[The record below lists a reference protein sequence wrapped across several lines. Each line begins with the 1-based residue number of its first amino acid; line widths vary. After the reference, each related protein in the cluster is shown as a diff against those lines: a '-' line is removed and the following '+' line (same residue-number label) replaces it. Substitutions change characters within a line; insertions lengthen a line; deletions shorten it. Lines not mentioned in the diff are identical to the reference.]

1 MKKILAFIFLSFSL
15 TANSQ
20 PKKIKLQADDIQI
33 GKDYH
38 EKFYATS
45 QKSYRLKLKIDALE
59 WDKQQAKTGET
70 FTKLWFKNSLPDGN
84 IGEPEIP
91 VVKKLICIPLGASV
105 SARVSK
111 FKMDEVQLSAKGIQ
125 YPLLPVQPSARKD
138 QDTLQLPF
146 HLKPEAYRKSTFQS
160 VKPEVLVEVMGNLRG
175 YTIARLTVRPVEYN
189 PAHQKIRVFSDV
201 EVDVDIQEADTKS
214 ASKTNPYYSPYFD
227 VVYKSMLNAGGA
239 TYDEHPDL
247 TRYPVSML
255 IVSHRMFETA
265 LQPFVEWKTQKGF
278 SVTVK
283 YTDEIGATSDAIKTY
298 IQGVYNS
305 ATPENPAPTFLV
317 IVGDVEQVPASAT
330 GSQSGKLTD
339 LYYASVD
346 GDMFP
351 EMYYGRLS
359 ATSKAELTA
368 IINKILYYERF
379 QFADASYL
387 NNSTL
392 IAGADASWNPAIA
405 QPTIK
410 YATATHFKPSNG
422 WSNIY
427 EYGITN
433 DPNNPSASSGYTG
446 CYDPER
452 IAVGFINYTAHC
464 NETDWQD
471 PALTIS
477 AVEAFI
483 NNQQY
488 PFVIANCCLS
498 GNFGHSESVGE
509 AWLRKANGGA
519 VTYIGSSPNSYWK
532 EDMYWAVGAFPMSGD
547 NNGYVPSFEEST
559 TGGYD
564 APFVSAYTTAGAIM
578 FCGNLAVTQAEL
590 NDYSR
595 QINSTYYWEA
605 YNILGDPSLMPY
617 FKIPEANSITFPAT
631 TAVGVS
637 SVSIGAKAQTY
648 VSLSRN
654 GQIIDTK
661 YYPTDDLLDFDIPGQ
676 AEPGKIVLTA
686 TRPQTQPFIDTIHV
700 FVAENAYLTLAS
712 TTIDDSE
719 GNNNATADYGETIK
733 VNLLVKN
740 VGKTNATSIGA
751 KITASTG
758 LIELTSAD
766 SIGIGNIDAESEK
779 WINSAFTFSIATNI
793 DDKYSQVFPIIFTST
808 EGSWTSNLRITA
820 AAPKMVFNG
829 YTVVDTLMGNSNSQF
844 DRNEVVD
851 LKFEFQN
858 KGGSAIPDFSVQ
870 ATLPDSFFNVVSF
883 NFEPIANSII
893 QPNEKEIL
901 TLRVST
907 SPSLTY
913 DTIPIDIDYS
923 SVSYSKASSRFT
935 SKVPVS
941 LFGTTRMTTGT
952 VKTCGTIFTDTGG
965 EFSNYNNSENHTL
978 TFETL
983 SDIQRYSVEF
993 ISFNTELG
1001 YDYLHI
1007 YDGAG
1012 ITSNAIAG
1020 SPFTGNTGPEPF
1032 YTSGNSITFRF
1043 TSDGSQT
1050 AFGWK
1055 AKLECITPQQLPK
1068 CIENPKPGN
1077 NELNVEYN
1085 RLSWGA
1091 TSDALFYDV
1100 YIGTNPDSLV
1110 LLKRVTE
1117 AYIDIPLMP
1126 QNKYYWRVIPGNHL
1140 GLCDKPCE
1148 VWNFTTA
1155 SVVGQVL
1162 MTNSTVEVDSL
1173 WFYDSG
1179 GSTSNYGNNE
1189 NYTIT
1194 FKPRNI
1200 GQRVKVQ
1207 FVEFDVESHST
1218 CSFDYLIVYNGPD
1231 TRSPELGKYCG
1242 DNMPP
1247 VYTSTSANGEL
1258 TFKFVSDGN
1267 TVGTGWKAKITTTS
1281 NITTYPVTF
1290 NVKSNGIAIPCANV
1304 NIANGIKFT
1313 SSSGS
1318 VNFNL
1323 PNGTYSYTVRANGYE
1338 PVSGSTQIASSAKT
1352 IDVSLTK
1359 HDTIQLLLRSALD
1372 QAAIP
1377 LAKILVNNQA
1387 YYTSNLGMATIY
1399 IPAGDYTFNLT
1410 ADGYYAKD
1418 TIITV
1423 QAGGGNHNINL
1434 LPASYNLQF
1443 TISDING
1450 NKIPYATVCVD
1461 TLLGET
1467 NSEGLASFTLT
1478 RGLRTVSIQKERF
1491 ISTDFWLELSSDSSV
1506 NVYLNPVYGN
1516 VQPVKFSITG
1526 TGPKGTWP
1534 MDKAMI
1540 KIYNGT
1546 ELYLQGKTLNG
1557 VATLYLPNG
1566 NYSYEVSLEG
1576 YQGTEQIEFTVN
1588 SNPIEIPVQL
1598 NQLTFSIT
1606 FDVQS
1611 GGSPVANATV
1621 KIKGYSDQLTDT
1633 NGSAT
1638 FSPVGYEKGLQYSVL
1653 HPNYYTISGTT
1664 DATKS
1669 GTISVN
1675 LTPTSTDIVDPDKSI
1690 SMYPNPA
1697 TSQIRIEANET
1708 IESVSIIS
1716 INGTLM
1722 HWEQINNSR
1731 HTINLN
1737 LPTGVYVV
1745 RFTMG
1750 NGRFYHKKLMVR

>member
-1 MKKILAFIFLSFSL
+1 MKKILALLFLSFTL
-15 TANSQ
+15 TAFSQ
-20 PKKIKLQADDIQI
+20 PKKITLLTDGIKEEKVIP
-33 GKDYH
+33 

-45 QKSYRLKLKIDALE
+45 QSEFRLSIKIDELN
-59 WDKQQAKTGET
+59 WDKQLANTGET
-70 FTKLWFKNSLPDGN
+70 YTKLWFKNSLPDGG
-84 IGEPEIP
+84 IGEPELP
-91 VVKKLICIPLGASV
+91 VIKKLIRIPLGASV
-105 SARVSK
+105 SARVSNYTAN
-111 FKMDEVQLSAKGIQ
+111 EIELTAKGINN
-125 YPLLPVQPSARKD
+125 PLFPVQPSARKD
-138 QDTLQLPF
+138 QDTLQQPF
-146 HLKPEAYRKSTFQS
+146 HFKPEAYRKSSFQNA
-160 VKPEVLVEVMGNLRG
+160 KPEVTLEVLGNLRG
-175 YTIARLTVRPVEYN
+175 YTIARLTVRPIDYN
-189 PAHQKIRVFSDV
+189 PSKQKIRIFNDID
-201 EVDVDIQEADTKS
+201 VDVTVQGAITKGTS
-214 ASKTNPYYSPYFD
+214 TSDPYYSPYFD
-227 VVYKSMLNAGGA
+227 VVYQSMLNAGGA
-239 TYDEHPDL
+239 VYDSHPDL

-255 IVSHRMFETA
+255 IVSHRMFQST
-265 LQPFVEWKTQKGF
+265 LQPFIEWKTQKGF
-278 SVTVK
+278 RVTVK
-283 YTDEIGATSDAIKTY
+283 YTDEIGSTSNAIKAY
-298 IQGVYNS
+298 VQGVYNS

-317 IVGDVEQVPASAT
+317 IVGDVDQVPASAT
-330 GSQSGKLTD
+330 GTQSGKLTD

-346 GDMFP
+346 GDKFP
-351 EMYYGRLS
+351 EIYYGRLS
-359 ATSKAELTA
+359 ATSEAELTA

-387 NNSTL
+387 NSSTL

-410 YATATHFKPSNG
+410 YATATHFKPSSG

-427 EYGITN
+427 EYGVTN

-464 NETDWQD
+464 NETNWQD

-477 AVEAFI
+477 AVETFT
-483 NNQQY
+483 NNLQY

-498 GNFGHSESVGE
+498 GNFGFSESVGE

-532 EDMYWAVGAFPMSGD
+532 EDMYWAVGAFPMSGN

-605 YNILGDPSLMPY
+605 YNVLGDPSLSPY
-617 FKIPEANSITFPAT
+617 FKIPEANQVTFPT
-631 TAVGVS
+631 TVAVGVN
-637 SVSIGAKAQTY
+637 SITVGAKANTY
-648 VSLSRN
+648 VSLTTN
-654 GQIIDTK
+654 GQIIGTKFFDTDNV
-661 YYPTDDLLDFDIPGQ
+661 YDIAVPVLT
-676 AEPGKIVLTA
+676 EPGEIILTA
-686 TRPQTQPFIDTIHV
+686 TRPQTQPFIDTIQV
-700 FVAENAYLTLAS
+700 IVADNAYLTLS
-712 TTIDDSE
+712 TSVIDDSE
-719 GNNNATADYGETIK
+719 GNGNAVADYGENIR

-740 VGKTNATSIGA
+740 VGKTNATNIGA
-751 KITASTG
+751 KISAGTG
-758 LIELTSAD
+758 LISLTSAD
-766 SIGIGNIDAESEK
+766 SIGIGSIDAESEK
-779 WINSAFTFSIATNI
+779 WVNAAFAFSIPANI
-793 DDKYSQVFPIIFTST
+793 DNKYLQVFPITFTSA

-820 AAPKMVFNG
+820 AAPKMVYTG
-829 YTVVDTLMGNSNSQF
+829 YTVVDTLMGNSNSRL
-844 DRNEVVD
+844 DRSEVVD
-851 LKFEFQN
+851 LKFEFLN
-858 KGGSAIPDFSVQ
+858 KGGAAIPDFSAQ
-870 ATLPDSFFNVVSF
+870 ATLPDSLLNVVSI
-883 NFEPIANSII
+883 NFEPISSRTI
-893 QPNEKEIL
+893 QPNEKAIL

-907 SPSLTY
+907 SPSLTH

-923 SVSYSKASSRFT
+923 SVSYSNASHQFT

-965 EFSNYNNSENHTL
+965 ENSNYNNSENYTL

-983 SDIQRYSVEF
+983 SDIQRFSVEF

-1020 SPFTGNTGPEPF
+1020 SPFNGNTGPAPF
-1032 YTSGNSITFRF
+1032 YTSGNSVTFRF
-1043 TSDGSQT
+1043 TSDNTQT
-1050 AFGWK
+1050 ASGWK
-1055 AKLECITPQQLPK
+1055 ARLECFTPQQLPK
-1068 CIENPKPGN
+1068 CLENPKPAN

-1117 AYIDIPLMP
+1117 AYVDIPLMP
-1126 QNKYYWRVIPGNHL
+1126 QTKYYWRVMPGNHL

-1148 VWNFTTA
+1148 VWSFTTA
-1155 SVVGQVL
+1155 SVIGQVL

-1179 GSTSNYGNNE
+1179 GPASQYGNNE

-1194 FKPRNI
+1194 FKPRNN
-1200 GQRVKVQ
+1200 GQKVKVQ
-1207 FVEFDVESHST
+1207 FMEFDVESHST
-1218 CSFDYLIVYNGPD
+1218 CSYDYLIVYDGPN
-1231 TRSPELGKYCG
+1231 TFSPQIDKFCG
-1242 DNMPP
+1242 ENMPP

-1258 TFKFVSDGN
+1258 TFKFVSDLN
-1267 TVGTGWKAKITTTS
+1267 TVGAGWKAKITANGS
-1281 NITTYPVTF
+1281 IGTYPVTF
-1290 NVKSNGIAIPCANV
+1290 NVKNNGNSIPGAAV

-1313 SSSGS
+1313 SGSGS
-1318 VNFNL
+1318 VSFNL

-1338 PVSGSTQIASSAKT
+1338 PISGSTQIAGSAKT
-1352 IDVSLTK
+1352 IDVNLTK
-1359 HDTIQLLLRSALD
+1359 HDTIQLLVRSALD
-1372 QAAIP
+1372 LAAIP
-1377 LAKILVNNQA
+1377 LAKILVNNQT
-1387 YYTSNLGMATIY
+1387 YYTSNLGVATIY
-1399 IPAGDYTFNLT
+1399 IPARDYTFKLT
-1410 ADGYYAKD
+1410 ADGYYTKD
-1418 TIITV
+1418 TTITV
-1423 QAGGGNHNINL
+1423 QAGGGNHSINL
-1434 LPASYNLQF
+1434 IPVSYNVQF

-1450 NKIPYATVCVD
+1450 NKIPHATVYVD
-1461 TLLGET
+1461 TLSGET
-1467 NSEGLASFTLT
+1467 NSEGLATFTLS
-1478 RGLRTVSIQKERF
+1478 RGLKTVSVQKESF
-1491 ISTDFWLELSSDSSV
+1491 VSTDFWMELSSDSSV
-1506 NVYLNPVYGN
+1506 NVYLTPVYGN
-1516 VQPVKFSITG
+1516 VHQVKFSITG

-1534 MDKAMI
+1534 MDNAMV
-1540 KIYNGT
+1540 KIYNST
-1546 ELYLQGKTLNG
+1546 QLYQQGKTHNG

-1576 YQGTEQIEFTVN
+1576 YQGTEQTEFTVN

-1611 GGSPVANATV
+1611 GGNPVASATV
-1621 KIKGYSDQLTDT
+1621 KVTGYADQLTDA
-1633 NGSAT
+1633 NGLAT
-1638 FSPVGYEKGLQYSVL
+1638 FSQVGYEKGLQFSVL
-1653 HPNYYTISGTT
+1653 HPNFYTVSGNL

-1669 GTISVN
+1669 ETIKVN
-1675 LTPTSTDIVDPDKSI
+1675 LTPTSTDTVDPDKSL

-1697 TSQIRIEANET
+1697 TSHVRIEANET

-1722 HWEQINNSR
+1722 HWEQINSNK

-1737 LPTGVYVV
+1737 LPTGAYVV